1 MGLTTEKVGVDLQL
15 GSFTV
20 KSKTGLLFRVRER
33 WLKGADHS
41 TLIVTLISK
50 GTLLSHRQLDLN
62 TY

>member
-50 GTLLSHRQLDLN
+50 GNLL
-62 TY
+62 